1 MPALPVDR
9 IRFTGETRA
18 AAACRADPFM
28 AAALVRVE
36 ASGPPDV
43 ARLKRTLLARS
54 IQLTDGMAPDAWAA
68 ARRAASALSVEG
80 VLEIYQAAGAENAAI
95 HLIGDPI
102 LLEIRGRLLSLIDDD
117 AATAVFGH
125 ELGHFLAHGPQS
137 TDGLLGMVAGG
148 ILGDAFGIPSSA
160 KQVASHLAMCR
171 ELTAD
176 RFGLLACGSLD
187 AALRL
192 EMAGTTGLSV
202 TELTW
207 DTDAYLAQCTAL
219 IEQLER
225 DGGAVSG
232 TTHPEHGL
240 RAWALALWAGS
251 DRYAELTGGTGGA
264 PIDEIDER
272 IDRVLSAAP
281 SGSLLDTPFDDAPI
295 PEVMECALACAVLV
309 ALCDGEMVEAESVA
323 IESLFATHVHDWQ
336 RYLNWDNAL
345 EAFADTGAVVIH
357 GGASVQRS
365 VFQVLMQVVTAD
377 KVVADSEIEMVC
389 ALGDALRCG
398 VLFRALLTP
407 VLVQMGIEVPDLD
420 NVERTIPMP
429 ARADEAREAFD
440 LFLRGIVRRG
450 GGDVTVRRM
459 ARLLGDATA
468 HDATRTHIA
477 ERMTIV
483 GLVCDIDIAHA
494 KLDRLVHVD
503 LTDAT
508 RRAQSD
514 TTHLPDDSANEPV
527 RKRLTAAFTRL
538 RDQLV
543 NGDGRSPSIRLR
555 NCRTG
560 RSFDLFR
567 LEGVSVGHAERVL
580 AAIREQAPARIID
593 GSEVGVHEGA
603 EKVATELIRLE
614 REARGRT
621 EQTGA
626 RDLYVGAPFLTGV
639 FGGYLVRA
647 PLVLYAVDIERSR
660 GRGFRLI
667 PRENDPPVANQA
679 LLRLLFS
686 KKDLPFP
693 DTLAAE
699 LDAAAETGLD
709 AVRELLSTNGIVAR
723 PESDTLTSL
732 KPRDED
738 FTMWSSGRA
747 VIERCA
753 VLGFFPQSSSD
764 MIQDY
769 DGLLQAIADPNEP
782 LAERFGAAGALLPA
796 DLRAALHVTD
806 ELKSPD
812 GPLIPVV
819 LADPSQLGVLQ
830 QARTQRTLVVDG
842 PPGTGK
848 SQVIVNLV
856 ADALS
861 RGQTVAVVCEKR
873 AAIDVVAQRLEQIGF
888 RHLLALVHDVQ
899 DDRRALYNQVLT
911 RLGDGHYRDAD
922 ADKATRTTEDLAAV
936 HDALHSRRA
945 ALATALGDETPTVG
959 QLHLLATSYLTDA
972 LQPMSATV
980 ARLSLRDLR
989 RLAERVSRENRNAD
1003 LFAAESVWR
1012 APSDTPRPSLAEAT
1026 PEELSDVETSLM
1038 AARDTAKALDA
1049 VRQDCDD
1056 RAIVRARPAVDRAI
1070 ATRPSRARAGIA
1082 KALVAMLAV
1091 DDADSLQ
1098 ALMADLQTAWTEPER
1113 WLPAVPERVR
1123 FDVPP
1128 DFASIMAV
1136 IRKAGSSFFR
1146 YFSPAWWSAR
1156 GRLKT
1161 LLATQWPA
1169 AMGAS
1174 TTPALAEQVAH
1185 RRTASDAYVRLDAVL
1200 GALALSPI
1208 LANSEAAR
1216 QQATALHAAWEIV
1229 RDLDN
1234 DRTLLTDSDAWPG
1247 ADLATWDAQLDQA
1260 IVIAEASQAHAVLVA
1275 PLREWLPYIQPTPNA
1290 DLTETLVE
1298 AWSLDA
1304 SRVVLSDRNLDA
1316 ACALHPDARVMT
1328 HQLADGGLVA
1338 EEEWREA
1345 IESGWVA
1352 VMLTATERR
1361 HPGIRELNRQ
1371 TPFGAVRDAEE
1382 RLRELQNLRAQAHID
1397 AMLERCDRAEL
1408 LTEARPDKGK
1418 RRTPVQKAREQML
1431 REASKKRYVLS
1442 LRGFVRQFVND
1453 GLMDILPVWLV
1464 SPETMA
1470 ILFPGRPIFDLIVMD
1485 EASQATVEKGLPALI
1500 RGHRAVVAGDERQMP
1515 PSSYF
1520 QLATPGDDDEV
1531 GTAETVEADVLTAE
1545 SLLVLARERCAHRGL
1560 RWHYRCLH
1568 EELIAFSNH
1577 AMYGGELFTI
1587 PSTHTPHATPAV
1599 RWVSVDGGVYDKG
1612 VNPIEA
1618 ERVAELTHELLR
1630 QTPPPSIGI
1639 ITLNVQ
1645 QRRLILDTLDQRAET
1660 DDDFAERW
1668 ATAKSHETL
1677 DQRPFV
1683 KNLEGVQGDE
1693 RDVIVF
1699 SLGHAPS
1706 KRRSGPLAGTE
1717 YVAARFGPLGQEGGE
1732 RRLNVAVSRAK
1743 RECIVV
1749 SSFAPN
1755 LLSVANTKNEGPK
1768 LFKAFLEYTWDMTH
1782 GRRRAADK
1790 TLERVRHGS
1799 LGAVRRERPVDF
1811 GVPSLAAQIGL
1822 RLANESIGYDLNV
1835 GNSGFRVPLALRDPD
1850 DNTQWRVAVLTEEGH
1865 TTGDVD
1871 QAHRHEPGVLR
1882 ARSWKVVRVST
1893 REWHTE
1899 PDTVLKMLKDAL
1911 QRACDEA
1918 VAESQR
1924 QARAALGY
1932 AVNTAPSDEASDATQ
1947 GDS

>member
-1 MPALPVDR
+1 MTPLPVDR

-18 AAACRADPFM
+18 AAACRANPFI
-28 AAALVRVE
+28 AAALARAEV
-36 ASGPPDV
+36 SGPPDV
-43 ARLKRTLLARS
+43 ARLKRTLLAHS
-54 IQLTDGMAPDAWAA
+54 VQLTDGMAPDAWSA
-68 ARRAASALSVEG
+68 ARRAAAALSVEG

-102 LLEIRGRLLSLIDDD
+102 MLEIRGRLLSLIDDD

-125 ELGHFLAHGPQS
+125 ELGHFLAHGPES
-137 TDGLLGMVAGG
+137 PDGLLGMVAGG
-148 ILGDAFGIPSSA
+148 ILGGAFGIPSSA

-219 IEQLER
+219 IEQLEQE
-225 DGGAVSG
+225 GGAVSG
-232 TTHPEHGL
+232 ITHPEHGL
-240 RAWALALWAGS
+240 RAWALSLWAGS
-251 DRYAELTGGTGGA
+251 DQYAELTGGTGGTA
-264 PIDEIDER
+264 VAEIDAR

-281 SGSLLDTPFDDAPI
+281 NGSLLDTPFDDAPI

-309 ALCDGEMVEAESVA
+309 ALSDGEMVEAESVA

-357 GGASVQRS
+357 GGPSVQRS

-389 ALGDALRCG
+389 ALGDSLRCG

-420 NVERTIPMP
+420 KMERSIPMP

-450 GGDVTVRRM
+450 GGDVTIRRM
-459 ARLLGDATA
+459 ARLLGDADA
-468 HDATRTHIA
+468 SEATRTHIA
-477 ERMTIV
+477 ERMTVV
-483 GLVCDIDIAHA
+483 GLVCDSDMAHA
-494 KLDRLVHVD
+494 ELDRLLHLD
-503 LTDAT
+503 LTDEA
-508 RRAQSD
+508 RLARID
-514 TTHLPDDSANEPV
+514 TTQLPDETTDEPA
-527 RKRLTAAFTRL
+527 RTRLTAAFTRL

-555 NCRTG
+555 KCRTG
-560 RSFDLFR
+560 RSLDMFR

-580 AAIREQAPARIID
+580 AAIREQAPARVID

-603 EKVATELIRLE
+603 EKVATELISLE

-647 PLVLYAVDIERSR
+647 PLVLYAVDIERSK

-686 KKDLPFP
+686 KKNLPFP

-709 AVRELLSTNGIVAR
+709 AVRDLLSANGIVAR
-723 PESDTLTSL
+723 PESDSLTPL
-732 KPRDED
+732 KPRDDD
-738 FTMWSSGRA
+738 FIAWSNGRA

-769 DGLLQAIADPNEP
+769 DELLQAIADPNEP

-796 DLRAALHVTD
+796 DLRAALNVTD
-806 ELKSPD
+806 QLASPD

-819 LADPSQLGVLQ
+819 RADPSQLAVLE

-911 RLGDGHYRDAD
+911 RLGEGHSRDAD
-922 ADKATRTTEDLAAV
+922 EDKATRTVEDLAAV
-936 HDALHSRRA
+936 RDALHSRRA
-945 ALATALGDETPTVG
+945 ALATALGDEAPTVG
-959 QLHLLATSYLTDA
+959 QLHLLATSYLTAA

-980 ARLSLRDLR
+980 TRLTLRDLR
-989 RLAERVSRENRNAD
+989 RLAERVSRESRNAD
-1003 LFAAESVWR
+1003 LFAKDSVWR
-1012 APSDTPRPSLAEAT
+1012 APSDTPRPSLADTT
-1026 PEELSDVETSLM
+1026 PDQLTDIETSLM
-1038 AARDTAKALDA
+1038 AARDTAKTLDA
-1049 VRQDCDD
+1049 VREDLDD
-1056 RAIVRARPAVDRAI
+1056 RAIVRARPALDRAI
-1070 ATRPSRARAGIA
+1070 ATRESRHSADVA
-1082 KALVAMLAV
+1082 KGLVAMLAV
-1091 DDADSLQ
+1091 DDAEGLH
-1098 ALMADLQTAWTEPER
+1098 ALMSALQTAWTEPER

-1123 FDVPP
+1123 LEVPP
-1128 DFASIMAV
+1128 DFAATIAV
-1136 IRKAGSSFFR
+1136 IRRAGSSFLR

-1156 GRLKT
+1156 SRLRA

-1169 AMGAS
+1169 AMASS
-1174 TTPALAEQVAH
+1174 TTPALAEQVEH
-1185 RRTASDAYVRLDAVL
+1185 RHTASDAYVRLDAVL
-1200 GALALSPI
+1200 AALQLSPI
-1208 LANSEAAR
+1208 LANSEAASR
-1216 QQATALHAAWEIV
+1216 KVTALHTAWDIT
-1229 RDLDN
+1229 RGLHD
-1234 DRTLLTDSDAWPG
+1234 DRAPLTESDAWPG
-1247 ADLATWDAQLDQA
+1247 SDLAAWDAKLGQS

-1275 PLREWLPYIQPTPNA
+1275 PVRKWLPYVPATPTA
-1290 DLTETLVE
+1290 AVTEDILE
-1298 AWSLDA
+1298 SWSLDVA
-1304 SRVVLSDRNLDA
+1304 RVVLSDRNLDA
-1316 ACALHPDARVMT
+1316 ATTLHPDARLMT
-1328 HQLADGGLVA
+1328 HQLADGELGVQD
-1338 EEEWREA
+1338 EWREA
-1345 IESGWVA
+1345 IEHGWA
-1352 VMLTATERR
+1352 TVMLTATQRR

-1382 RLRELQNLRAQAHID
+1382 RLRELQDARGQAHID
-1397 AMLERCDRAEL
+1397 AMLQRCDRAEL

-1418 RRTPVQKAREQML
+1418 RRTPIQKAREQML

-1442 LRGFVRQFVND
+1442 LRGFVRQFVAD

-1470 ILFPGRPIFDLIVMD
+1470 ILFPGRPIFDLVVMD

-1577 AMYGGELFTI
+1577 AMYGGDLFTI
-1587 PSTHTPHATPAV
+1587 PSTNTPHASPAV
-1599 RWVSVDGGVYDKG
+1599 RWVSVDDGAYDKG
-1612 VNPIEA
+1612 VNPKEA
-1618 ERVAELTHELLR
+1618 ERIADLTHELLS

-1639 ITLNVQ
+1639 ITFNVQ

-1668 ATAKSHETL
+1668 ATAKSHEML

-1749 SSFAPN
+1749 SSFTPN

-1782 GRRRAADK
+1782 GRRRAAQK

-1799 LGAVRRERPVDF
+1799 LGALRSERPVDL

-1822 RLANESIGYDLNV
+1822 RLANNNVGYDLDV
-1835 GNSGFRVPLALRDPD
+1835 GSSGFRVPLALRDPD
-1850 DNTQWRVAVLTEEGH
+1850 NITQWRVAVLTEEGH
-1865 TTGDVD
+1865 EVGDVD
-1871 QAHRHEPGVLR
+1871 QAHRHEPGVLQ
-1882 ARSWKVVRVST
+1882 ARSWHVVRVSSHQ
-1893 REWHTE
+1893 WHTE
-1899 PDTVLKMLKDAL
+1899 PDNVLKTLTEAL
-1911 QRACDEA
+1911 QQACEEA

-1924 QARAALGY
+1924 RARAAMAY
-1932 AVNTAPSDEASDATQ
+1932 AATASTDDSDSDSDENP
-1947 GDS
+1947 